1 MDIKIR
7 DTNIKYRVCKKTY
20 EGKKV
25 INSEEVDIESTF
37 SFNTLLEEV
46 KQYNLDSKNK
56 ESNRYMAIEAIN
68 YIINI

>member
-1 MDIKIR
+1 MDIKVKGSLG
-7 DTNIKYRVCKKTY
+7 KYIVCKKTY

-25 INSEEVDIESTF
+25 INSEEIEIESSN

-56 ESNRYMAIEAIN
+56 EMNRYMAIEAKP
-68 YIINI
+68 